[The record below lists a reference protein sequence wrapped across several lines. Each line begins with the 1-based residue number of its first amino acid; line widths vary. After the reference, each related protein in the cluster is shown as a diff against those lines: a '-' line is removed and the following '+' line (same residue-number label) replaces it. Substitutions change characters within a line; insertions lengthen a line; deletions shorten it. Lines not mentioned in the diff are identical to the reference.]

1 MREMFSGQAR
11 VLLYLPPEVAKLGR
25 AGMLISCMEFVYLG
39 RGVWEPKADDE
50 DFHNAV
56 CANVYPPN
64 N

>member
-1 MREMFSGQAR
+1 MDA
-11 VLLYLPPEVAKLGR
+11 LAKLGR
-25 AGMLISCMEFVYLG
+25 EGMQISCMDFVYLG